1 MNYSRTNRMNRTNVR
16 RWQIAGVAA
25 VAVALVGVGLGVA
38 SAAETTAS
46 PTVDCPTVAD
56 KIGTVP
62 ASAADE
68 VARNLQL
75 LNTQIQNAD
84 AEIIAKKGQGG
95 ANLIQNAVLGP
106 LKDKRVSTIDRI
118 VIAIGRTGTKPVLDE
133 NTLAT
138 CVLNT
143 SGGDSTAPEP
153 SVAPS
158 VATTTAA
165 SGGSTSTTGDP
176 TVNCPTVADQLG
188 AVPASAAAE
197 IGRNLTLLNTQIQE
211 ANARLI
217 SSKGQGGVNFIQNAI
232 LGPLADKRVATIN
245 RMLTAIGRTATKPV
259 LDVDTLATC
268 TLNADGG
275 GNAAPEPTAAP
286 TTASAADAAAN
297 APTVNCPSVAL
308 PSIPAEAQAEV
319 DRNVTLLQ
327 TQITEADN
335 RLATSVGQGGS
346 AFIQNAILG
355 PLADKRV
362 ATLNRIATAIG
373 RHAATPNLNVQA
385 NSVCTLNT
393 K

>member
-1 MNYSRTNRMNRTNVR
+1 MNYSRTNRMNRTSGR

-38 SAAETTAS
+38 SAAENTAA

-56 KIGTVP
+56 KLGAVP
-62 ASAADE
+62 ASAAAE
-68 VARNLQL
+68 IAQNLTL
-75 LNTQIQNAD
+75 LNTQIQEGD
-84 AEIIAKKGQGG
+84 ARLVKSNDVAGFS
-95 ANLIQNAVLGP
+95 AQNSVIGP
-106 LKDKRVSTIDRI
+106 LKDKRTATINRMLT
-118 VIAIGRTGTKPVLDE
+118 AIGRTATKPVLDVDQ
-133 NTLAT
+133 LAT

-143 SGGDSTAPEP
+143 SGGDSATPEP

-158 VATTTAA
+158 VATTTPAA
-165 SGGSTSTTGDP
+165 GGGSTSTTGDP

-217 SSKGQGGVNFIQNAI
+217 STKGQGGVNFVQNAI
-232 LGPLADKRVATIN
+232 LGPLQDKRVATIN

-259 LDVDTLATC
+259 LDVDGLATC

-275 GNAAPEPTAAP
+275 GNAAPEPSAAP
-286 TTASAADAAAN
+286 TTVSASEAAAD
-297 APTVNCPSVAL
+297 APTVNCPSVSL
-308 PSIPAEAQAEV
+308 PAVPAEAKAEV
-319 DRNVTLLQ
+319 DQNVTLLQ
-327 TQITEADN
+327 TQINEADK
-335 RLATSVGQGGS
+335 RLATSVGEGGP

-362 ATLNRIATAIG
+362 ATLNRIETAIG
-373 RHAATPNLNVQA
+373 RHAAKPDLNVQA
-385 NSVCTLNT
+385 NSVCTLNS
-393 K
+393 